1 MQKIS
6 YVAPEMEI
14 IEVEIEASVLLYDSP
29 TGEGYG
35 NQNDWSEGWS

>member
-6 YVAPEMEI
+6 YAAPEMEI
-14 IEVEIEASVLLYDSP
+14 IEVEIEGPVLTDSP

-35 NQNDWSEGWS
+35 NQNDWSGDWS